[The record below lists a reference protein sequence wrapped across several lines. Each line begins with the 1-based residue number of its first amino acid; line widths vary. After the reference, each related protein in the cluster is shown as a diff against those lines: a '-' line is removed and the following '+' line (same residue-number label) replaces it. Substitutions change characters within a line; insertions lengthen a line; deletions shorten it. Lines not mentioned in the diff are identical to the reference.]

1 MDTDL
6 ALDTAACDRARLA
19 RDARFDG
26 VFFTAVRS
34 TGIYCRPVCP
44 APPPK
49 PRNITYYPTA
59 AAAAAAGYRPCLR
72 CRPELAPQAQQA
84 LAGQT
89 VQRALAIIHGGFLQ
103 EQPVADLAQKI
114 GLSARQLQRLFVEH
128 LGATP
133 GQIHATH
140 RLLLAKQLLTETTL
154 PVTDVALAAGYNSLR
169 RFNTAFLQGCGMA
182 PTALRRQHQ
191 PLAADDGGLVL
202 RLVYRPPLDFPRML
216 AFLRK
221 RSLPGIE
228 LIGED
233 SYQRVLGTPERPTL
247 LRVTADPK
255 RPELRLQLGAV
266 DPRLIPDIVR
276 RVRRVFDLD
285 ADLQQ
290 VHAALGEEPLLTRG
304 IAERPGLRVPGGW
317 DGFEVGVRAVL
328 GQQVSVAAAT
338 TFARRLVDA
347 YGAHLPGMPFEFNRQ
362 FPAPEVLAE
371 APLESIGL
379 PRSRAATVRALAAAC
394 ASGQLDFGPGQ
405 ALEDFVA
412 RCVALPGIGPWTA
425 QYIALR
431 GLGQPD
437 AFPAGDL
444 VLQQVLGH
452 AQGQRL
458 SERATEARS
467 QPWRPWRA
475 YAVLHLWH
483 LSGTFVGEP
492 T

>member
-1 MDTDL
+1 MDTAL

-89 VQRALAIIHGGFLQ
+89 VQRALALIHGGFLQ
-103 EQPVADLAQKI
+103 EQPVADLATKL
-114 GLSARQLQRLFVEH
+114 GLSARQLQRLFVER

-154 PVTDVALAAGYNSLR
+154 AVTDVALAAGYNSLR

-202 RLVYRPPLDFPRML
+202 RLGYRPPLDFPRML

-255 RPELRLQLGAV
+255 RPELR
-266 DPRLIPDIVR
+266 
-276 RVRRVFDLD
+276 
-285 ADLQQ
+285 
-290 VHAALGEEPLLTRG
+290 
-304 IAERPGLRVPGGW
+304 VPGGW

-328 GQQVSVAAAT
+328 GQQVTVAAAT

-347 YGAHLPGMPFEFNRQ
+347 YGAHLPGMSSDFDRQ

-379 PRSRAATVRALAAAC
+379 PRSRAATVRALATAC

-405 ALEDFVA
+405 ALEEFVA

>member
-1 MDTDL
+1 M
-6 ALDTAACDRARLA
+6 TAW
-19 RDARFDG
+19 
-26 VFFTAVRS
+26 
-34 TGIYCRPVCP
+34 YCVWP
-44 APPPK
+44 
-49 PRNITYYPTA
+49 
-59 AAAAAAGYRPCLR
+59 
-72 CRPELAPQAQQA
+72 
-84 LAGQT
+84 
-89 VQRALAIIHGGFLQ
+89 
-103 EQPVADLAQKI
+103 I
-114 GLSARQLQRLFVEH
+114 G
-128 LGATP
+128 
-133 GQIHATH
+133 
-140 RLLLAKQLLTETTL
+140 
-154 PVTDVALAAGYNSLR
+154 
-169 RFNTAFLQGCGMA
+169 
-182 PTALRRQHQ
+182 
-191 PLAADDGGLVL
+191 
-202 RLVYRPPLDFPRML
+202 PPLDFARML

-290 VHAALGEEPLLTRG
+290 VHAALAEEPLLARG

-347 YGAHLPGMPFEFNRQ
+347 YGAHLPGMPPAFDRQ
-362 FPAPEVLAE
+362 FPAPAMLAE

-405 ALEDFVA
+405 AVEEFVA

-425 QYIALR
+425 HYIALR

-452 AQGQRL
+452 ARGQRL

>member
-1 MDTDL
+1 
-6 ALDTAACDRARLA
+6 
-19 RDARFDG
+19 
-26 VFFTAVRS
+26 
-34 TGIYCRPVCP
+34 
-44 APPPK
+44 
-49 PRNITYYPTA
+49 
-59 AAAAAAGYRPCLR
+59 
-72 CRPELAPQAQQA
+72 
-84 LAGQT
+84 
-89 VQRALAIIHGGFLQ
+89 
-103 EQPVADLAQKI
+103 
-114 GLSARQLQRLFVEH
+114 
-128 LGATP
+128 
-133 GQIHATH
+133 
-140 RLLLAKQLLTETTL
+140 
-154 PVTDVALAAGYNSLR
+154 
-169 RFNTAFLQGCGMA
+169 
-182 PTALRRQHQ
+182 
-191 PLAADDGGLVL
+191 VL
-202 RLVYRPPLDFPRML
+202 RLGYRPPLDFPRML

-233 SYQRVLGTPERPTL
+233 SYQRVLGPPERPTL

-290 VHAALGEEPLLTRG
+290 VHAALGEEPLLARG

-328 GQQVSVAAAT
+328 GQQVTVAAAT

-347 YGAHLPGMPFEFNRQ
+347 YGAHLPGMSSDFDRQ

-379 PRSRAATVRALAAAC
+379 PRSRAATVRALATAC

-405 ALEDFVA
+405 ALEEFVA

-444 VLQQVLGH
+444 VLQQVLGGD
-452 AQGQRL
+452 ARL

-483 LSGTFVGEP
+483 LATPSSGVTS
-492 T
+492 

>member
-1 MDTDL
+1 MDTAL

-59 AAAAAAGYRPCLR
+59 AAAAAAGSPVPALPPGAGTAGPAGTGRADRAARPGPDPRRL
-72 CRPELAPQAQQA
+72 P
-84 LAGQT
+84 AGAAGGRS
-89 VQRALAIIHGGFLQ
+89 RAKL
-103 EQPVADLAQKI
+103 

-202 RLVYRPPLDFPRML
+202 RLGYRPPLDFPRML

-290 VHAALGEEPLLTRG
+290 VHAALGEEPLLARG
-304 IAERPGLRVPGGW
+304 IAERPGCACPAAGMASRWACAPCSASRSASPPPPPSRGGW
-317 DGFEVGVRAVL
+317 WMPMARTCRACRPSSIASSRRPRCWPRRRWNRSACRAAAPPPCVRWPPPAPAASSTSARPGAGRVCCPLRGTARHRPVDRAVHRPARPRPARCL
-328 GQQVSVAAAT
+328 PGRRPGAAAG
-338 TFARRLVDA
+338 ARPRA
-347 YGAHLPGMPFEFNRQ
+347 G
-362 FPAPEVLAE
+362 PAPERTRN
-371 APLESIGL
+371 
-379 PRSRAATVRALAAAC
+379 RSALATVA
-394 ASGQLDFGPGQ
+394 
-405 ALEDFVA
+405 
-412 RCVALPGIGPWTA
+412 
-425 QYIALR
+425 
-431 GLGQPD
+431 
-437 AFPAGDL
+437 
-444 VLQQVLGH
+444 
-452 AQGQRL
+452 
-458 SERATEARS
+458 
-467 QPWRPWRA
+467 PWRA

>member
-1 MDTDL
+1 MDTAL

-233 SYQRVLGTPERPTL
+233 SYQRLLGTPERPTL

-290 VHAALGEEPLLTRG
+290 VHAALGEEPLLARASPNARG
-304 IAERPGLRVPGGW
+304 CAFRAAGMASRSAYAPCSASRSASPPPPPLRGVWWMRMGRICRACRPSSIASSQRPRCWPRRRW
-317 DGFEVGVRAVL
+317 NRSACR
-328 GQQVSVAAAT
+328 AAAPPRCVRWPLHVPAASST
-338 TFARRLVDA
+338 SDPGRPWKNLLRAAWHCPASAR
-347 YGAHLPGMPFEFNRQ
+347 G
-362 FPAPEVLAE
+362 
-371 APLESIGL
+371 
-379 PRSRAATVRALAAAC
+379 PRSTSPCAGSASPMPSPPATWCCSRCSATHRASA
-394 ASGQLDFGPGQ
+394 
-405 ALEDFVA
+405 
-412 RCVALPGIGPWTA
+412 
-425 QYIALR
+425 
-431 GLGQPD
+431 
-437 AFPAGDL
+437 
-444 VLQQVLGH
+444 
-452 AQGQRL
+452 
-458 SERATEARS
+458 
-467 QPWRPWRA
+467 
-475 YAVLHLWH
+475 
-483 LSGTFVGEP
+483 
-492 T
+492 

>member
-1 MDTDL
+1 MDT
-6 ALDTAACDRARLA
+6 ALPLDHAACDRARLA

-34 TGIYCRPVCP
+34 TGVYCRPVRP

-49 PRNITYYPTA
+49 PRNISYFPSA
-59 AAAAAAGYRPCLR
+59 AAAVAAGYRPCLR

-84 LAGQT
+84 LAGQA
-89 VQRALAIIHGGFLQ
+89 VQRALALIQAGFLQ
-103 EQPVADLAQKI
+103 DHAVATLAARI
-114 GLSARQLQRLFVEH
+114 GLGARQLQRLFLTH

-133 GQIHATH
+133 AQIHATH

-169 RFNTAFLQGCGMA
+169 RFNTAFLQGCGMP
-182 PTALRRQHQ
+182 PTALRRQHR
-191 PLAADDGGLVL
+191 PIAADDGGLVL
-202 RLVYRPPLDFPRML
+202 RLGYRPPLDFPRML
-216 AFLRK
+216 TFLRK

-233 SYQRVLGTPERPTL
+233 SYQRVIGTPDRPAL

-290 VHAALGEEPLLTRG
+290 VHAALGEEPLLARG

-347 YGAHLPGMPFEFNRQ
+347 HGAHLPGMPEVFNRQ

-371 APLESIGL
+371 AALESIGL
-379 PRSRAATVRALAAAC
+379 PRSRAATVRALARAC
-394 ASGQLDFGPGQ
+394 ADGVLDFGPGQ
-405 ALEDFVA
+405 SLQDFVQ

-437 AFPAGDL
+437 AFPAGYL
-444 VLQQVLGH
+444 VLQQVLG
-452 AQGQRL
+452 QGERL

-492 T
+492 S

>member
-1 MDTDL
+1 MDT
-6 ALDTAACDRARLA
+6 APTLDPAACDRARLA

-89 VQRALAIIHGGFLQ
+89 VQRALALIHAGYLQ
-103 EQPVADLAQKI
+103 EQAVAELAAKL
-114 GLSARQLQRLFVEH
+114 GLSARQLQRLFVDH

-182 PTALRRQHQ
+182 PTALRRQHA
-191 PLAADDGGLVL
+191 PSAADDGSLVL
-202 RLVYRPPLDFPRML
+202 RLGYRPPLDFPRML

-290 VHAALGEEPLLTRG
+290 VHAALAEEPLLARG

-317 DGFEVGVRAVL
+317 DGFEVAVRAVL
-328 GQQVSVAAAT
+328 GQQVTVAAAT

-347 YGAHLPGMPFEFNRQ
+347 WGAHLPGMPAEFDRQ
-362 FPAPEVLAE
+362 FPAPEVLAD

-379 PRSRAATVRALAAAC
+379 PRTRAATVRALAAAC
-394 ASGQLDFGPGQ
+394 ASGELDFGPGQ
-405 ALEDFVA
+405 ALDDFVA

>member
-1 MDTDL
+1 MDTAL

-49 PRNITYYPTA
+49 PRNITYFPTA
-59 AAAAAAGYRPCLR
+59 AAAASAGYRPCLR
-72 CRPELAPQAQQA
+72 CRPELAPLAQQA
-84 LAGQT
+84 LAGQA
-89 VQRALAIIHGGFLQ
+89 VQRALALIHAGFLQ
-103 EQPVADLAQKI
+103 DQPVAELAGKI
-114 GLSARQLQRLFVEH
+114 GLSARQLQRLFVER

-182 PTALRRQHQ
+182 PTVLRRQHH

-202 RLVYRPPLDFPRML
+202 RLGYRPPLDFPRML
-216 AFLRK
+216 SFLRK

-233 SYQRVLGTPERPTL
+233 SYQRVLGTAERPTL

-290 VHAALGEEPLLTRG
+290 VHAALGNEPLLARG
-304 IAERPGLRVPGGW
+304 IDERPGLRVPGGW

-347 YGAHLPGMPFEFNRQ
+347 YGAHLPGMPSEFDRQ
-362 FPAPEVLAE
+362 FPAPDVLAE

-467 QPWRPWRA
+467 QSWRPWRA

-492 T
+492 S